1 MSSSSSRAASTDIL
15 DHLTPLFPIVHHL
28 RQVFWVT
35 SCVLTQLLY
44 VSSGWSSCFCLAICG
59 GPQQYV
65 TYELVFASP
74 AVSGVSGSSDLYS
87 FRDGRQVAVQLASR
101 GVLSPG
107 LVQYCS
113 QHSCVVAV
121 KLLLQPFGQCPCSA
135 SIQQYRSVKRLQ
147 NTNVR
152 GC

>member
-1 MSSSSSRAASTDIL
+1 MIIILFNSVDLFAHCFIIIIIMSCCQHGYPWLSLATFPYRSSPPAG
-15 DHLTPLFPIVHHL
+15 
-28 RQVFWVT
+28 
-35 SCVLTQLLY
+35 LLGY
-44 VSSGWSSCFCLAICG
+44 IPCPHIDAVCKFRLAVPAFCLAICG
-59 GPQQYV
+59 GSIRVRPL
-65 TYELVFASP
+65 YELVLGSP

-121 KLLLQPFGQCPCSA
+121 KFLLQPFWLA
-135 SIQQYRSVKRLQ
+135 SM
-147 NTNVR
+147 
-152 GC
+152 